1 MKIIIIEDEALV
13 AEDLYST
20 LIQIK
25 PDIELQAILSSVS
38 ESIEYFSS
46 HPQPDL
52 IFSDIQL
59 GDGLSF
65 EIFNHIKINVPIIFC
80 TAFDDYAIEAFQTNG
95 IDYVLKPYDKNVL
108 DKAIQKYSLLK
119 TALAKDIIQQYDVA
133 MQALNTYK
141 LQETGTF
148 MIKHRDRYLP
158 VGLDKI
164 AMFYLEDEVCRLY
177 LFSGKIYFIPDTLEE
192 VESKTGLN
200 FFRVNRQFLINKE
213 AVKEALEYFPR
224 KLKILLTL
232 PFDKEIIVSKEKK
245 TKLLK
250 WLNDA

>member
-1 MKIIIIEDEALV
+1 MKIIIIEDETLV

-20 LIQIK
+20 LMQIK
-25 PDIELQAILSSVS
+25 PDIELQAVLSSVS
-38 ESIEYFSS
+38 ESIEYFSN

-65 EIFNHIKINVPIIFC
+65 QIFSHIEINVPIVFC

-95 IDYVLKPYDKNVL
+95 IDYILKPYDKNVL

-119 TALAKDIIQQYDVA
+119 TALAKDVIQQYDAV
-133 MQALNTYK
+133 MKVLDSYK

-192 VESKTGLN
+192 VESKIGSN
-200 FFRVNRQFLINKE
+200 FFRANRQFLINKE
-213 AVKEALEYFPR
+213 AVLEALEYFPR
-224 KLKILLTL
+224 KLKLQLKL
-232 PFDKEIIVSKEKK
+232 SFDKEIIVSKEKK

-250 WLNDA
+250 WLNDV

>member
-20 LIQIK
+20 LMQIK
-25 PDIELQAILSSVS
+25 PDIELQAVLSSVS
-38 ESIEYFSS
+38 ESIEYFSN

-65 EIFNHIKINVPIIFC
+65 QIFSHIEINVPIVFC

-95 IDYVLKPYDKNVL
+95 IDYILKPYDKNVL

-119 TALAKDIIQQYDVA
+119 TALAKDVIQQYDAV
-133 MQALNTYK
+133 MKVLDSYK

-148 MIKHRDRYLP
+148 MIRHRDRYLP

-192 VESKTGLN
+192 VESKIGSN
-200 FFRVNRQFLINKE
+200 FFRANRQFLINKE
-213 AVKEALEYFPR
+213 AVLEALEYFPR
-224 KLKILLTL
+224 KLKLQLKL
-232 PFDKEIIVSKEKK
+232 SFDKEIIVSKEKK

-250 WLNDA
+250 WLNDV